1 VSETPLLIT
10 PRRGGSHTG
19 RAAVVTVVAAILVA
33 TLAVP
38 VRAWLDQR
46 EEIAA
51 LEAQVASGQ
60 LLVEELRIEKLR
72 WADPAFIAVEARR
85 RLHFVRPGE
94 IGYTAIGTED
104 LPEEL
109 AVAEV
114 PEIAPQLWY
123 ERLWQATAEADG
135 VPDQGKK
142 KKKGEAAGDNAV
154 VNAEDG
160 Q

>member
-1 VSETPLLIT
+1 VSGTPLLIT

-19 RAAVVTVVAAILVA
+19 RVAIFTVVAAILVA

-46 EEIAA
+46 DEIAG
-51 LEAQVASGQ
+51 LEGQVASGQ
-60 LLVEELRIEKLR
+60 LLVEELRIEKL
-72 WADPAFIAVEARR
+72 ADPAFIAVEARR

-94 IGYTAIGTED
+94 IGYTTIGTED

-114 PEIAPQLWY
+114 QEIAPQLWY

-142 KKKGEAAGDNAV
+142 KKGASAGDKAV

>member
-1 VSETPLLIT
+1 M
-10 PRRGGSHTG
+10 
-19 RAAVVTVVAAILVA
+19 VTVVAAILVA
-33 TLAVP
+33 ILAVP

-46 EEIAA
+46 DEIAG

-60 LLVEELRIEKLR
+60 MLVEELRIEKLR

-94 IGYTAIGTED
+94 IGYTSIGTED

-114 PEIAPQLWY
+114 EEIAPQLWY

-142 KKKGEAAGDNAV
+142 KGAPAGDKTV
-154 VNAEDG
+154 MNAEDG

>member
-1 VSETPLLIT
+1 M
-10 PRRGGSHTG
+10 
-19 RAAVVTVVAAILVA
+19 
-33 TLAVP
+33 
-38 VRAWLDQR
+38 
-46 EEIAA
+46 
-51 LEAQVASGQ
+51 
-60 LLVEELRIEKLR
+60 
-72 WADPAFIAVEARR
+72 
-85 RLHFVRPGE
+85 RPGE
-94 IGYTAIGTED
+94 IGYTTIGTED

-114 PEIAPQLWY
+114 KEIAPQLWY

-142 KKKGEAAGDNAV
+142 KKGATAGDKAV

>member
-1 VSETPLLIT
+1 MSETPLLIT
-10 PRRGGSHTG
+10 PKRGGSHTG
-19 RAAVVTVVAAILVA
+19 RAAMVTVVAAILVA

-46 EEIAA
+46 DEIAG
-51 LEAQVASGQ
+51 LEAQVASGK

-94 IGYTAIGTED
+94 LGYTTIGTED

-109 AVAEV
+109 AVDEV
-114 PEIAPQLWY
+114 KEITPPLWY

-142 KKKGEAAGDNAV
+142 KKGASAGDEAV

>member
-1 VSETPLLIT
+1 M
-10 PRRGGSHTG
+10 
-19 RAAVVTVVAAILVA
+19 VTVVAAILVA

-46 EEIAA
+46 DEIAG

-60 LLVEELRIEKLR
+60 MLVEELRIEKLR
-72 WADPAFIAVEARR
+72 WADPAFIAAEARR

-94 IGYTAIGTED
+94 IGYTTIGTED

-114 PEIAPQLWY
+114 TEIAPQLWY
-123 ERLWQATAEADG
+123 ERLWQATAEVDG

-142 KKKGEAAGDNAV
+142 KKGASAGDEAV

-160 Q
+160 H

>member
-1 VSETPLLIT
+1 M
-10 PRRGGSHTG
+10 
-19 RAAVVTVVAAILVA
+19 VTVVAAVLVA

-46 EEIAA
+46 EEIAE
-51 LEAQVASGQ
+51 LEDQVASGQ
-60 LLVEELRIEKLR
+60 MLVEELRIEKLR
-72 WADPAFIAVEARR
+72 WADPAFIAAQARR

-94 IGYTAIGTED
+94 IGYTTIGTED

-114 PEIAPQLWY
+114 QEIAPQLWY
-123 ERLWQATAEADG
+123 ERLWKSIAEADG
-135 VPDQGKK
+135 TLDQAK
-142 KKKGEAAGDNAV
+142 KKKGASVGDKAV
-154 VNAEDG
+154 TNAEDG